1 MIKTRSK
8 IHKPLIWHHH
18 KASRCNKKLPT
29 FMVSNLNAWQIM
41 QMGAYAPSS
50 INLIHETYLII
61 YILTLMEF
69 DNDLPNQVWKL
80 HHPYSAHPKSC
91 YIYIVNLKR
100 QISTLEMAVDGFSW
114 EISNNGRW
122 STLSNVV
129 CTRLH
134 RRVTHGGAVFK
145 PLKRP

>member
-1 MIKTRSK
+1 MANDVDGSLRTVFHQSDTWNLFN
-8 IHKPLIWHHH
+8 HLH
-18 KASRCNKKLPT
+18 
-29 FMVSNLNAWQIM
+29 SNLDGIRQRSSQSSLKI
-41 QMGAYAPSS
+41 APP
-50 INLIHETYLII
+50 LQCPPK
-61 YILTLMEF
+61 IL
-69 DNDLPNQVWKL
+69 
-80 HHPYSAHPKSC
+80 AIR
-91 YIYIVNLKR
+91 IYIVNLKR

-134 RRVTHGGAVFK
+134 RRVTNGGLNVLKNCHSFSPVVPGAVLK

>member
-1 MIKTRSK
+1 MQQEAS
-8 IHKPLIWHHH
+8 HFHGFKPKCMANNADGGLRTVFHQSDTWNLFNHLH
-18 KASRCNKKLPT
+18 
-29 FMVSNLNAWQIM
+29 SN
-41 QMGAYAPSS
+41 
-50 INLIHETYLII
+50 
-61 YILTLMEF
+61 LMEF